1 MVTRSPLLGG
11 LEATRESEVK
21 YTIETIL
28 GNPGNESPWRY
39 LRGLYKNDPKSWI
52 SDPQVSSACL
62 KVLSAEANHVFALST
77 LLDLLSH
84 GFQANQE
91 FRDAVDSLR
100 PSNSDPADSD
110 LAKTICSILRH
121 VDPMR
126 VNYWTWRKSKL
137 PSTVSV

>member
-1 MVTRSPLLGG
+1 
-11 LEATRESEVK
+11 
-21 YTIETIL
+21 
-28 GNPGNESPWRY
+28 
-39 LRGLYKNDPKSWI
+39 
-52 SDPQVSSACL
+52 L